1 LRSSS
6 PPPRSHPRWRFLFT
20 GERIIGGGDVA
31 YEFASLFRR
40 FLAMTLDNLLL
51 LVPPSLM
58 IALALPGLDEI
69 SGNPLRF
76 ILTIFSALALLFVGN
91 FLYHSLLEG
100 LYGQTL
106 GKKICGIRVLK
117 ADFSPCG
124 LAAGFLRNLLR
135 IADAF
140 FYYLVA
146 IIAMATNLKWQRV
159 GDVVADTVVVNV
171 RKGE

>member
-1 LRSSS
+1 
-6 PPPRSHPRWRFLFT
+6 
-20 GERIIGGGDVA
+20 
-31 YEFASLFRR
+31 
-40 FLAMTLDNLLL
+40 MLDNLVLL
-51 LVPPSLM
+51 IPPGIV
-58 IALALPGLDEI
+58 IALALPGLDDI
-69 SGNPLRF
+69 QGNPFLF
-76 ILTIFSALALLFVGN
+76 MLPMFSALALFFVGG

-124 LAAGFLRNLLR
+124 LSAGFLRNLLR

-146 IIAMATNLKWQRV
+146 VISLAATFKWQRV
-159 GDVVADTVVVNV
+159 GDLVADTVVVKED
-171 RKGE
+171 RRAQ